1 MVIPLTRVRESL
13 AMGRCHNFQFYMTSI
28 KYFVLL
34 YIAWVNSSWKRLKSA
49 ESSYK
54 LQTEFV
60 LCSEYFL
67 CALQLPSLLSLFIRQ
82 KLWEDRDFFSHITG
96 WLHGPSFLLLSVG
109 ECYFTFWAVFC
120 CLSFVTWETEGEN
133 RRGCSWLVVFQMG
146 LSILS
151 VFTQGKLVSVWH
163 SSALDFGIKFR
174 FAFYTFRDL
183 HTFLYIYLLAFLLL
197 FSPLALLFAVS
208 ISPLSS

>member
-1 MVIPLTRVRESL
+1 MVIPLTLVRESL

-34 YIAWVNSSWKRLKSA
+34 YIACVNSSWKRLKSA

-67 CALQLPSLLSLFIRQ
+67 CALQLPSLLFLFIRQ

-96 WLHGPSFLLLSVG
+96 WLHGPSCLLLSVSVMLPF
-109 ECYFTFWAVFC
+109 ELC
-120 CLSFVTWETEGEN
+120 FV
-133 RRGCSWLVVFQMG
+133 
-146 LSILS
+146 
-151 VFTQGKLVSVWH
+151 
-163 SSALDFGIKFR
+163 
-174 FAFYTFRDL
+174 AF
-183 HTFLYIYLLAFLLL
+183 
-197 FSPLALLFAVS
+197 
-208 ISPLSS
+208 PLSHGKQREKTEEIAADWSSSKWDCLYCQYLHKVNWFLFDTLH